1 MPSPTD
7 FNVSPYYDDYSKSNN
22 YHRVLFRP
30 AFAVQAR
37 ELTQSQTIVQ
47 NQLEQFGD
55 HVFKSGSS
63 VIPGQLSIDTN
74 YTAIKLTS
82 KSASDIT
89 DYNNTTLTGGTSGVV
104 AQCVGVAATDGTD
117 PDTLFIKY
125 DKSGTDNTST
135 VFTDTE
141 TITSD
146 GSGTPTAVVASTH
159 TGSAAGIAAGVYYIN
174 GYFVNVSAS
183 TLVLDK
189 YTNTPSYRV
198 GLSVAESFTSA
209 SDDATLNDNA
219 TGSTNYNAPGAHRL
233 KILLTLAKKTLSATD
248 DTNFIEIARVDNGE
262 IKVHARNSQYAV
274 LEETLAR
281 RTFDESGDYTVN
293 EPDFDVRESVVSGN
307 NRGIYT
313 ASATTTDGNTAA
325 TTMLA
330 VGVSPFKAY
339 VRGFEAER
347 IGTTWVDVDKAR
359 DFDTQNNHKTRFD
372 LKNFVYVDNV
382 YGTPDINFV
391 SGDAEAFK
399 TINLYDTATA
409 VRGTEQSTSG
419 NTAPQIGRA
428 KSRGFELTNSTEA
441 LDIFAQTSTWKHYI
455 FDVEMFSHLKISNNT
470 TFTTGEIVSGSTSGA
485 TGYVQAIS
493 SGASK
498 TISAATEA
506 NPAVLTATGHT
517 YKDGDAIYISGV
529 VGMTELNTNTY
540 YIKVVDANSFSLH
553 DSAGNNIDSSGFTS
567 YTSGGTATTG
577 TVIVSNVE
585 GEFAATETITG
596 QTSNNT
602 AVIKADLYGNQGV
615 QIKEFAQTKQIGMAG
630 SPTYTA
636 DTSLSATYGD
646 NTELSGNVSI
656 ANADATLLGNGTKF
670 LTELRPGDS
679 ITWLD
684 DANTTT
690 TGLVQRVVSNNEVE
704 LTANVGGSDVTV
716 AAIATRQRS
725 KLQNPENNIALFQL
739 PYTTVK
745 TLKTATNSSLTD
757 TNFNIRRQFT
767 GTLSSNGDL
776 SITAGT
782 NEIFASQED
791 GDFAISIMTTG
802 GGSTGAVGDALNTT
816 GNNHESNA
824 IFTLGG
830 SPTGKSLTFDFGAN
844 FAGHKVKILA
854 TIARTV
860 AGSKTKTANND
871 STVQITSQSTIESGI
886 IGLGKADVYAL
897 ENVYMAADFSTDAT
911 ASDTD
916 ITNRF
921 ELDTGQRDN
930 FYDIGR
936 IKLKTGKLIPTGRLL
951 VKFDYFSHGSG
962 DYFDVDSYSGI
973 VNYED
978 IPSYTSDTTGTLYQ
992 LRDCLDFRP
1001 RVDDASTIN
1010 SGNADRTYD
1019 GAGAST
1025 VDVVEFNSDITAD
1038 MEYYLNRIDKIFITK
1053 DGVLKALKGAS
1064 DLNPLKP
1071 GNLDGHLHLATL
1083 HVPSYTLNPDEVEVE
1098 KIDNRRYTMRD
1109 IGHLERRISNIEYY
1123 TTLSLLEANAQSMQ
1137 IQDADGLDRFK
1148 NGFVVDNFTGHNIGD
1163 VRNFDYK
1170 CSMDMERGEVRP
1182 MFNQDAATLEEVDED
1197 GTAILVADRTAAG
1210 YTKTGDLIS
1219 LPYTETSVV
1228 QNLYATKTE
1237 NLNPFLVFNWVGN
1250 ITLTPAVDEW
1260 RETERVPEVVADLG
1274 GSFDQLARDLGLENT
1289 GDLSEIP
1296 LGTAWN
1302 EWQTEWTGN
1311 PRSWQS
1317 GNVVTSQTDSIQTRG
1332 GIRTSVI
1339 PRTVMHSLGDRVVS
1353 VNFVPFIRS
1362 RTITF
1367 VAEGLRPNTRVYPYF
1382 DNVAVSTYTQPDGGS
1397 LGGNLNTDA
1406 NGYVAGYFDI
1416 PDPTVDANPR
1426 WRTGKR
1432 VFRLTSSSTNSM
1444 TKSNIATS
1452 AEANYDAK
1460 GLLNTMQAV
1469 NISTRETETVRTT
1482 VNETR
1487 QITNTSR
1494 RTIDPPPPP
1503 QQQGGNEGD
1512 PQPDPLAQSFM
1523 IDSADG
1529 CFITSVD
1536 AYFAT
1541 KSTTIPVKAELR
1553 NMVNGYPGNQ
1563 VLPFGR
1569 KWLNPVDVNTSTDG
1583 TTATTFTF
1591 TSPVYLKEET
1601 EYCLVLYSDS
1611 TDYTAYISRL
1621 GGTQIGSDRTVSEQ
1635 PGGGVLF
1642 KSANNRTWNAEQ
1654 MEDLTFNLKKAVFTT
1669 GTYATVTLAN
1679 ADLPVK
1685 TLKNNPIRTFN
1696 GSSDIRVYHKSHGMH
1711 STTDNVTIAGVAS
1724 ATYNGLAHSEING
1737 TYTSIK
1743 NITLDSYDLTS
1754 GGTATA
1760 TGDVGSNTVTATQN
1774 RQFDVLQLQLG
1785 HVIHPGTTLT
1795 TGIRTTTGKSVDGS
1809 ESEFALAG
1817 ASAEKSITIGD
1828 NVYFTAPQMVASTIN
1843 QTNEMSSLTNYKS
1856 MIVNCTL
1863 YSTNANLSPVI
1874 DVQRLHAFCISNRL
1888 NQPAVSS
1895 TSTFTGDGSTTAF
1908 TLGVT
1913 PSSVH
1918 LVSVKKDGKKL
1929 TPVVDFTT
1937 SGTTLTMG
1945 TAPALNSKI
1954 VATISN
1960 KVDYEADTS
1969 ILGLSSAGSYMT
1981 RAVSLA
1987 NPSTAIDIRVGASVR
2002 STSTIKFLYRLSGG
2016 EETRR
2021 LNDIPWTYFNT
2032 DGSPDT
2038 SITPSVGDTVL
2049 DDDFKEYQ
2057 FSASSLPEF
2066 TSFQVKCVMN
2076 GLVSSY
2082 PPRLKDLRAIALA
2095 V

>member
-82 KSASDIT
+82 KSASSIN

-104 AQCVGVAATDGTD
+104 AQCIGVAATDGTD

-174 GYFVNVSAS
+174 GYFVNVAAS

-219 TGSTNYNAPGAHRL
+219 TGSTNYNAPGAHRF

-248 DTNFIEIARVDNGE
+248 DTNFIEIARVDNGD

-293 EPDFDVRESVVSGN
+293 EPDFDVRESVISGN

-498 TISAATEA
+498 VISAATEA

-716 AAIATRQRS
+716 AAIATRRRS

-886 IGLGKADVYAL
+886 IGL
-897 ENVYMAADFSTDAT
+897 
-911 ASDTD
+911 
-916 ITNRF
+916 
-921 ELDTGQRDN
+921 
-930 FYDIGR
+930 
-936 IKLKTGKLIPTGRLL
+936 
-951 VKFDYFSHGSG
+951 
-962 DYFDVDSYSGI
+962 
-973 VNYED
+973 
-978 IPSYTSDTTGTLYQ
+978 
-992 LRDCLDFRP
+992 
-1001 RVDDASTIN
+1001 
-1010 SGNADRTYD
+1010 
-1019 GAGAST
+1019 
-1025 VDVVEFNSDITAD
+1025 
-1038 MEYYLNRIDKIFITK
+1038 
-1053 DGVLKALKGAS
+1053 
-1064 DLNPLKP
+1064 
-1071 GNLDGHLHLATL
+1071 
-1083 HVPSYTLNPDEVEVE
+1083 
-1098 KIDNRRYTMRD
+1098 
-1109 IGHLERRISNIEYY
+1109 
-1123 TTLSLLEANAQSMQ
+1123 
-1137 IQDADGLDRFK
+1137 
-1148 NGFVVDNFTGHNIGD
+1148 
-1163 VRNFDYK
+1163 
-1170 CSMDMERGEVRP
+1170 
-1182 MFNQDAATLEEVDED
+1182 
-1197 GTAILVADRTAAG
+1197 
-1210 YTKTGDLIS
+1210 
-1219 LPYTETSVV
+1219 
-1228 QNLYATKTE
+1228 
-1237 NLNPFLVFNWVGN
+1237 
-1250 ITLTPAVDEW
+1250 
-1260 RETERVPEVVADLG
+1260 
-1274 GSFDQLARDLGLENT
+1274 
-1289 GDLSEIP
+1289 
-1296 LGTAWN
+1296 
-1302 EWQTEWTGN
+1302 
-1311 PRSWQS
+1311 
-1317 GNVVTSQTDSIQTRG
+1317 
-1332 GIRTSVI
+1332 
-1339 PRTVMHSLGDRVVS
+1339 
-1353 VNFVPFIRS
+1353 
-1362 RTITF
+1362 
-1367 VAEGLRPNTRVYPYF
+1367 
-1382 DNVAVSTYTQPDGGS
+1382 
-1397 LGGNLNTDA
+1397 
-1406 NGYVAGYFDI
+1406 
-1416 PDPTVDANPR
+1416 
-1426 WRTGKR
+1426 
-1432 VFRLTSSSTNSM
+1432 
-1444 TKSNIATS
+1444 
-1452 AEANYDAK
+1452 
-1460 GLLNTMQAV
+1460 
-1469 NISTRETETVRTT
+1469 
-1482 VNETR
+1482 
-1487 QITNTSR
+1487 
-1494 RTIDPPPPP
+1494 
-1503 QQQGGNEGD
+1503 
-1512 PQPDPLAQSFM
+1512 
-1523 IDSADG
+1523 
-1529 CFITSVD
+1529 
-1536 AYFAT
+1536 
-1541 KSTTIPVKAELR
+1541 
-1553 NMVNGYPGNQ
+1553 
-1563 VLPFGR
+1563 
-1569 KWLNPVDVNTSTDG
+1569 
-1583 TTATTFTF
+1583 
-1591 TSPVYLKEET
+1591 
-1601 EYCLVLYSDS
+1601 
-1611 TDYTAYISRL
+1611 
-1621 GGTQIGSDRTVSEQ
+1621 
-1635 PGGGVLF
+1635 
-1642 KSANNRTWNAEQ
+1642 
-1654 MEDLTFNLKKAVFTT
+1654 
-1669 GTYATVTLAN
+1669 
-1679 ADLPVK
+1679 
-1685 TLKNNPIRTFN
+1685 
-1696 GSSDIRVYHKSHGMH
+1696 
-1711 STTDNVTIAGVAS
+1711 
-1724 ATYNGLAHSEING
+1724 
-1737 TYTSIK
+1737 
-1743 NITLDSYDLTS
+1743 
-1754 GGTATA
+1754 
-1760 TGDVGSNTVTATQN
+1760 
-1774 RQFDVLQLQLG
+1774 
-1785 HVIHPGTTLT
+1785 
-1795 TGIRTTTGKSVDGS
+1795 
-1809 ESEFALAG
+1809 
-1817 ASAEKSITIGD
+1817 
-1828 NVYFTAPQMVASTIN
+1828 
-1843 QTNEMSSLTNYKS
+1843 
-1856 MIVNCTL
+1856 
-1863 YSTNANLSPVI
+1863 
-1874 DVQRLHAFCISNRL
+1874 
-1888 NQPAVSS
+1888 
-1895 TSTFTGDGSTTAF
+1895 
-1908 TLGVT
+1908 
-1913 PSSVH
+1913 
-1918 LVSVKKDGKKL
+1918 
-1929 TPVVDFTT
+1929 
-1937 SGTTLTMG
+1937 
-1945 TAPALNSKI
+1945 
-1954 VATISN
+1954 
-1960 KVDYEADTS
+1960 
-1969 ILGLSSAGSYMT
+1969 
-1981 RAVSLA
+1981 
-1987 NPSTAIDIRVGASVR
+1987 
-2002 STSTIKFLYRLSGG
+2002 
-2016 EETRR
+2016 
-2021 LNDIPWTYFNT
+2021 
-2032 DGSPDT
+2032 
-2038 SITPSVGDTVL
+2038 
-2049 DDDFKEYQ
+2049 
-2057 FSASSLPEF
+2057 
-2066 TSFQVKCVMN
+2066 
-2076 GLVSSY
+2076 
-2082 PPRLKDLRAIALA
+2082 
-2095 V
+2095 

>member
-1 MPSPTD
+1 MPSPID
-7 FNVSPYYDDYSKSNN
+7 FNVSPYYDDYSKNNN
-22 YHRVLFRP
+22 YHRILFRP

-37 ELTQSQTIVQ
+37 ELTQSQTILQ
-47 NQLEQFGD
+47 NQVEQFGD
-55 HVFKSGSS
+55 HIFKSGSS

-82 KSASDIT
+82 KSVSDIN
-89 DYNNTTLTGGTSGVV
+89 DYDGTTLTGGASGVV
-104 AQCVGVAATDGTD
+104 AQCIGVSAIDGTD

-125 DKSGTDNTST
+125 DKTGTDNTTT

-141 TITSD
+141 TITSSAD
-146 GSGTPTAVVASTH
+146 GFPTAVVASTH
-159 TGSAAGIAAGVYYIN
+159 TGSAAGVQAGVYYIN
-174 GYFVNVSAS
+174 GYFVNVSTS
-183 TLVLDK
+183 TLILDK

-198 GLSVAESFTSA
+198 GLTVAESFTSA
-209 SDDATLNDNA
+209 SDDTTLNDNA
-219 TGSTNYNAPGAHRL
+219 AGSTNYNAPGAHRF
-233 KILLTLAKKTLSATD
+233 KILLTLTKKTLGSAD
-248 DTNFIEIARVDNGE
+248 DTNFIEIARIQSGQ

-293 EPDFDVRESVVSGN
+293 EPDFDVRESVLSGN
-307 NRGIYT
+307 NRGIY
-313 ASATTTDGNTAA
+313 SSGATTSDENTAA
-325 TTMLA
+325 TSMLA

-339 VRGFEAER
+339 IRGFEAER
-347 IGTTWVDVDKAR
+347 IGTTWLDVDKAR
-359 DFDTQNNHKTRFD
+359 EFDTQNNHKTRFD
-372 LKNFVYVDNV
+372 IKNFVYVDNV
-382 YGTPDINFV
+382 YGTPDVNFV
-391 SGDAEAFK
+391 SGDCEAFK

-419 NTAPQIGRA
+419 NITPGIGRA
-428 KSRGFELTNSTEA
+428 KSRGFELLNSTES
-441 LDIFAQTSTWKHYI
+441 LDIFDQTSIWKHYI
-455 FDVEMFSHLKISNNT
+455 FDVEMFTHLKISKNT

-493 SGASK
+493 SGTVA
-498 TISAATEA
+498 TISGATQA
-506 NPAVLTATGHT
+506 DPIVITATGHEI
-517 YKDGDAIYISGV
+517 KDGDAVHIFDVI
-529 VGMTELNTNTY
+529 GMTELNDNTY
-540 YIKVVDANSFSLH
+540 YVKVVDNNSFSLH
-553 DSAGNNIDSSGFTS
+553 DSAGNNIDSSWFTS
-567 YTSGGTATTG
+567 YTSAGTASTG
-577 TVIVSNVE
+577 TVILSSVE
-585 GEFAATETITG
+585 GLFNATETITG
-596 QTSNNT
+596 QISNNT
-602 AVIKADLYGNQGV
+602 AVVKADLYGNTGV
-615 QIKEFAQTKQIGMAG
+615 QNKEFAQTKQIGMAG

-636 DTSLSATYGD
+636 DTSLSTSYGGS
-646 NTELSGNVSI
+646 TQLSGNVSI
-656 ANADATLLGNGTKF
+656 SNSSSTLYGNGTKF
-670 LTELRPGDS
+670 LTELRPRDS

-690 TGLVQRVVSNNEVE
+690 TALIQRVLTNNEVE
-704 LTANVGGSDVTV
+704 LTANVGGSDVSV

-725 KLQNPENNIALFQL
+725 KLQNPESNIALFEL
-739 PYTTVK
+739 PYKTVK
-745 TLKTATNSSLTD
+745 TLKTTTNSNLTD
-757 TNFNIRRQFT
+757 TNFNVRRQFT

-782 NEIFASQED
+782 NEIYASQDD
-791 GDFAISIMTTG
+791 GDFAISIMATG
-802 GGSTGAVGDALNTT
+802 GGGTGAIGDTLNIN
-816 GNNHESNA
+816 GNNHEGDP
-824 IFTLGG
+824 IFVSGG

-854 TIARTV
+854 TLARTV
-860 AGSKTKTANND
+860 AGSKTKSKNVNTPLTIA
-871 STVQITSQSTIESGI
+871 TQATIESGI
-886 IGLGKADVYAL
+886 IGLGKADVYKIN
-897 ENVYMAADFSTDAT
+897 NVYMSSGFGSVANSGDSN
-911 ASDTD
+911 

-921 ELDTGQRDN
+921 NLDTGQRDN

-936 IKLKTGKLIPTGRLL
+936 LKLKTGALTPSGQLL
-951 VKFDYFSHGSG
+951 VDFDYFSHGSG
-962 DYFDVDSYSGI
+962 DYFDVDSYSGV

-978 IPSYTSDTTGTLYQ
+978 IPSYTSDTTSKIYQ

-1010 SGNADRTYD
+1010 SGNSDRTYD

-1038 MEYYLNRIDKIFITK
+1038 MEYYLKRIDKIFITK
-1053 DGVLKALKGAS
+1053 DGALKALQGAS

-1083 HVPSYTLNPDEVEVE
+1083 HVPSYTLNPDEVNVE

-1109 IGHLERRISNIEYY
+1109 IGHLERRISNVEYY
-1123 TTLSLLEANAQSMQ
+1123 TSLSLLEANAQSMQ

-1170 CSMDMERGEVRP
+1170 CAMDMERGEVRP

-1197 GTAILVADRTAAG
+1197 GSAILATDRIAAN

-1219 LPYTETSVV
+1219 LPYTETSVI
-1228 QNLYATKTE
+1228 QNPYATKTE
-1237 NLNPFLVFNWVGN
+1237 NLNPFMIFNWIGTVE
-1250 ITLTPAVDEW
+1250 LTPAVDEW
-1260 RETERVPEVVADLG
+1260 RETERVPEITVDLA
-1274 GSFDQLARDLGLENT
+1274 GSFDQLARDLGIENT
-1289 GDLSEIP
+1289 GDLTELP

-1302 EWQTEWTGN
+1302 EWQTNWTGN
-1311 PRSWQS
+1311 PRSWTEGRTQ
-1317 GNVVTSQTDSIQTRG
+1317 VSQTDSIQTRG

-1339 PRTVMHSLGDRVVS
+1339 PRTVTHSLGDRVVS

-1362 RTITF
+1362 RNVTF
-1367 VAEGLRPNTRVYPYF
+1367 EGYGLRPNTRVYPYF
-1382 DNVAVSTYTQPDGGS
+1382 DNVAIISYVTPDGGS
-1397 LGGNLNTDA
+1397 LAGNVVTDT
-1406 NGYVAGYFDI
+1406 NGYVRGSFVI
-1416 PDPTVDANPR
+1416 PDPNVDANPR

-1444 TKSNIATS
+1444 DTTNIATA
-1452 AEANYDAK
+1452 AEADYNAK
-1460 GLLNTMQAV
+1460 GLLNTMQGV
-1469 NISTRETETVRTT
+1469 NISTRETETVRDE

-1487 QITNTSR
+1487 TITNTSR
-1494 RTIDPPPPP
+1494 FTPPAPAPRRS
-1503 QQQGGNEGD
+1503 G
-1512 PQPDPLAQSFM
+1512 DPLAQSFV
-1523 IDSADG
+1523 IDTADG
-1529 CFITSVD
+1529 CFITSLDV
-1536 AYFAT
+1536 YFAT
-1541 KSTTIPVKAELR
+1541 KSTTIPVKAEIR
-1553 NMVNGYPGNQ
+1553 NMVNGYPGTQ

-1569 KWLNPVDVNTSTDG
+1569 KWLNPSAITTSING

-1591 TSPVYLKEET
+1591 PSPVYLKEET

-1611 TDYTAYISRL
+1611 QDYTVYVSRL

-1635 PGGGVLF
+1635 PIMGVLF

-1669 GTYATVTLAN
+1669 GTYAMVTLAN

-1685 TLKNNPIRTFN
+1685 ALKNNPIRTFN

-1711 STTDNVTIAGVAS
+1711 STTNNVTIAGIAS
-1724 ATYNGLAHSEING
+1724 GTYNGLDHSEING
-1737 TYTSIK
+1737 TYTAIK
-1743 NITLDSYDLTS
+1743 NISLDSYDLTS
-1754 GGTATA
+1754 VGTAIA
-1760 TGDVGSNTVTATQN
+1760 TGDVGSNAVTATQN

-1785 HVIHPGTTLT
+1785 HVIHPDTSITTA
-1795 TGIRTTTGKSVDGS
+1795 IRTTTGKSVDGS

-1817 ASAEKSITIGD
+1817 ASSEKSVTLGD

-1843 QTNEMSSLTNYKS
+1843 QTNEMSNLTNYKS
-1856 MIVNCTL
+1856 MLVNCTMI
-1863 YSTNANLSPVI
+1863 SDNENLSPVI
-1874 DVQRLHAFCISNRL
+1874 DVQRLHVFCITNRL
-1888 NQPAVSS
+1888 NKPTVLS
-1895 TSTFTGDGSTTAF
+1895 TSTFTGDGSATAF
-1908 TLGVT
+1908 TLGTT

-1937 SGTTLTMG
+1937 SGTTLTMEI
-1945 TAPALNSKI
+1945 APVLNSKV
-1954 VATISN
+1954 VAKISN
-1960 KVDYEADTS
+1960 KVDYEDDTAIS
-1969 ILGLSSAGSYMT
+1969 GLSSAGSYMT

-2021 LNDIPWTYFNT
+2021 LGDIPWTYFNT
-2032 DGSPDT
+2032 DGSPDVN
-2038 SITPSVGDTVL
+2038 ITPSVGDTVL

-2057 FSASSLPEF
+2057 FSASTLPEF

-2076 GLVSSY
+2076 GLISSY

>member
-1 MPSPTD
+1 MPSPID
-7 FNVSPYYDDYSKSNN
+7 FNVSPYYDDYSKTNN
-22 YHRVLFRP
+22 YHRILFRP

-37 ELTQSQTIVQ
+37 ELTQAQTIVQ
-47 NQLEQFGD
+47 NQIEHFGD

-63 VIPGQLSIDTN
+63 VIPGQLSIDTY

-82 KSASDIT
+82 KSASNIN
-89 DYNNTTLTGGTSGVV
+89 DYNSTTLTGGTSGVV
-104 AQCVGVAATDGTD
+104 AQCIGVSVADGTD

-125 DKSGTDNTST
+125 DKTGTDKVST

-141 TITSD
+141 IITSSAD
-146 GSGTPTAVVASTH
+146 GNPTAVVASTH
-159 TGSAAGIAAGVYYIN
+159 TGSATGIATGVYYIN
-174 GYFVNVSAS
+174 GYFVNIAAS

-189 YTNTPSYRV
+189 YTNTPSYRI

-209 SDDATLNDNA
+209 SDDVALNDNA
-219 TGSTNYNAPGAHRL
+219 AGSTNYNAPGAHRF
-233 KILLTLAKKTLSATD
+233 KILLTLTKKILGATD
-248 DTNFIEIARVDNGE
+248 DTNFIEIARVQNGQ

-281 RTFDESGDYTVN
+281 RTFDESGDYTVD
-293 EPDFDVRESVVSGN
+293 EPDFDVRESVELGN

-313 ASATTTDGNTAA
+313 DGATTSDGGTAA
-325 TTMLA
+325 TSMLA
-330 VGVSPFKAY
+330 IGIAPFKSY

-347 IGTTWVDVDKAR
+347 IGTTWLDVDKAR

-372 LKNFVYVDNV
+372 IKNFVYVDNV
-382 YGTPDINFV
+382 YGTPDVNFV
-391 SGDAEAFK
+391 SGDSEAFK

-419 NTAPQIGRA
+419 NNTPGIGRA
-428 KSRGFELTNSTEA
+428 KSRGFELANGTESA
-441 LDIFAQTSTWKHYI
+441 DIFAQTSTWKHYI
-455 FDVEMFSHLKISNNT
+455 FDVEMFTHLKISDNT
-470 TFTTGEIVSGSTSGA
+470 TFTTGEIVSGSTSGT

-493 SGASK
+493 SSTSA
-498 TISAATEA
+498 TITAATQA
-506 NPAVLTATGHT
+506 DPVVITATGHEI
-517 YKDGDAIYISGV
+517 KDGDAVSIADI
-529 VGMTELNTNTY
+529 VGMTDLNGNTY
-540 YIKVVDANSFSLH
+540 YVKVVDADSFSLH
-553 DSAGNNIDSSGFTS
+553 DSVGNTIDGTGFGVYS
-567 YTSGGTATTG
+567 SGGTASTG
-577 TVIVSNVE
+577 TVILSSVE
-585 GEFAATETITG
+585 GIFAASETITG
-596 QTSNNT
+596 QTSNNS
-602 AVIKADLYGNQGV
+602 AIIKADLYGNAGV
-615 QIKEFAQTKQIGMAG
+615 QNKEFSQTKQIGMAG

-636 DTSLSATYGD
+636 DTSLSTSYGGS
-646 NTELSGNVSI
+646 TQLSGNVSI
-656 ANADATLLGNGTKF
+656 ANSDATLLGNGTKF
-670 LTELRPGDS
+670 ISELRPGDS
-679 ITWLD
+679 VTWLD
-684 DANTTT
+684 DVNTTT
-690 TGLVQRVVSNNEVE
+690 TGLVQRVISNNEVE
-704 LTANVGGSDVTV
+704 LTANVGGSDVSV

-725 KLQNPENNIALFQL
+725 KLQNPEKNIGLFEL
-739 PYTTVK
+739 PYKTVK
-745 TLKTATNSSLTD
+745 TLKTTTNSNLTD
-757 TNFNIRRQFT
+757 TNFNVRRQFT

-782 NEIFASQED
+782 NEIFASQDD
-791 GDFAISIMTTG
+791 GDFSVSVMSTG
-802 GGSTGAVGDALNTT
+802 GGGTGAVGDTLNTR
-816 GNNHESNA
+816 GSNHESDP
-824 IFTLGG
+824 IFALGG
-830 SPTGKSLTFDFGAN
+830 SPSGKSLTFDFGAD

-854 TIARTV
+854 TLARTV
-860 AGSKTKTANND
+860 AGSKTKSAND
-871 STVQITSQSTIESGI
+871 DTTVNISDQSIIESGV
-886 IGLGKADVYAL
+886 IGLGKADVYKL
-897 ENVYMAADFSTDAT
+897 ENVYMSAAFGSL
-911 ASDTD
+911 ASIGDTD
-916 ITNRF
+916 ITSRF

-936 IKLKTGKLIPTGRLL
+936 IKLKTGSLVPSGQLL

-962 DYFDVDSYSGI
+962 DYFDVDSYSGV

-978 IPSYTSDTTGTLYQ
+978 IPSYTSDTTSKIYQ

-1038 MEYYLNRIDKIFITK
+1038 MEYYLKRIDKIFITK
-1053 DGVLKALKGAS
+1053 DGQLKALPGAS

-1083 HVPSYTLNPDEVEVE
+1083 HIPSYTLNPDEVEVE

-1109 IGHLERRISNIEYY
+1109 IGHLERRISNVEYY
-1123 TTLSLLEANAQSMQ
+1123 TSLSLLEANAQSMQ

-1170 CSMDMERGEVRP
+1170 CAMDMERGEVRP
-1182 MFNQDAATLEEVDED
+1182 MFNQDAVTLEEVDED
-1197 GTAILVADRTAAG
+1197 GTAILAADRTAAN
-1210 YTKTGDLIS
+1210 YTTTGDLIS
-1219 LPYTETSVV
+1219 LPYTETSVI
-1228 QNLYATKTE
+1228 QNPYATKTE
-1237 NLNPFLVFNWVGN
+1237 NLNPFMVFDWIGTIELN
-1250 ITLTPAVDEW
+1250 PAVDEW
-1260 RETERVPEVVADLG
+1260 RETERVPEVTVDLA
-1274 GSFDQLARDLGLENT
+1274 GSFDQLAREQGLENT

-1296 LGTAWN
+1296 MGTAWN
-1302 EWQTEWTGN
+1302 EWQTNWTGN
-1311 PRSWQS
+1311 PRSWREGWTQ
-1317 GNVVTSQTDSIQTRG
+1317 VSQTDSIQTRG
-1332 GIRTSVI
+1332 GIRTTVI
-1339 PRTVMHSLGDRVVS
+1339 PRTVTHSLGDRVVS

-1362 RTITF
+1362 RDVTF
-1367 VAEGLRPNTRVYPYF
+1367 EGYGLRPNTRVFPFF
-1382 DNVAVSTYTQPDGGS
+1382 DNVAIASYATPDGGS
-1397 LGGNLNTDA
+1397 LGGNLNTNA
-1406 NGYVAGYFDI
+1406 NGYIKGVFAI
-1416 PDPTVDANPR
+1416 PNPNVDSNPR

-1444 TKSNIATS
+1444 DRTAIATS
-1452 AEANYDAK
+1452 AEGDYDAK
-1460 GLLNTMQAV
+1460 GLLNTMQGV

-1494 RTIDPPPPP
+1494 VNMMPR
-1503 QQQGGNEGD
+1503 G
-1512 PQPDPLAQSFM
+1512 DPLAQSFM
-1523 IDSADG
+1523 IDTADG
-1529 CFITSVD
+1529 CFITSLD

-1541 KSTTIPVKAELR
+1541 KSTTIPVKAEIR

-1569 KWLNPVDVNTSTDG
+1569 KWLNPGDVNTSTDG

-1591 TSPVYLKEET
+1591 PSPVYLKEET
-1601 EYCLVLYSDS
+1601 EYCIVLYTDS
-1611 TDYTAYISRL
+1611 QDYTAYVSRL
-1621 GGTQIGSDRTVSEQ
+1621 GGIQIGSDRTVSEQ
-1635 PGGGVLF
+1635 PATGVLF
-1642 KSANNRTWNAEQ
+1642 KSANNKTWNAEQ

-1669 GTYATVTLAN
+1669 GTYAMVTLAN

-1711 STTDNVTIAGVAS
+1711 STTDNVTIAGVGS
-1724 ATYNGLAHSEING
+1724 GTYNGFAHSEING

-1743 NITLDSYDLTS
+1743 NITLDSYDLLVP
-1754 GGTATA
+1754 GGPATA

-1785 HVIHPGTTLT
+1785 HVIHPGTSIT
-1795 TGIRTTTGKSVDGS
+1795 TGIRTTTGKSVDGA
-1809 ESEFALAG
+1809 ESQFALAG
-1817 ASAEKSITIGD
+1817 ASSEKSITMGD

-1856 MIVNCTL
+1856 ILVNNTL
-1863 YSTNANLSPVI
+1863 YSTNANLSPVL
-1874 DVQRLHAFCISNRL
+1874 DTQRLNAFCISNRL
-1888 NQPAVSS
+1888 NQPAVTS
-1895 TSTFTGDGSTTAF
+1895 TDTFTGDGSTVAY
-1908 TLGVT
+1908 TLSAT

-1937 SGTTLTMG
+1937 SGSDLTMAI
-1945 TAPALNSKI
+1945 APADKSKI
-1954 VATISN
+1954 VAKISN
-1960 KVDYEADTS
+1960 KVDYEDDTAIS
-1969 ILGLSSAGSYMT
+1969 GLSSAGAYMT
-1981 RAVSLA
+1981 RSVSLA
-1987 NPSTAIDIRVGASVR
+1987 NPSTALDVRVGASVR

-2038 SITPSVGDTVL
+2038 SITPSVGDTVQ

-2076 GLVSSY
+2076 GLITSY